1 MLGCFR
7 PLDGNNGSAFVRC
20 LLHTVSVYFFMN
32 PICIDLGSRNTRIV
46 TVSNG
51 KPELFALKGNPSIP
65 TFVYKGRCTAIGND
79 AVTAGERDSSY
90 LFGNLVN
97 LIGRSFSE
105 NDMSVLKSYLPCSVT
120 DGKNHRC
127 MVVGLNQDS
136 ETDYDPTVIL
146 SFFVRNIIDQVYE
159 SGYNQRFDSI
169 LLSYPH
175 TFTDLQKD
183 QLRKVANYTG
193 LKHVD
198 LVSDTLAACLYSGV
212 FNSSNDEVVI
222 VVDCGVLTFDV
233 SLIDCQQGKYNVI
246 ASEGFNNVGGDS
258 FTNVLLLMALQK
270 LGMQY
275 ESLDVHDLFI
285 LREKVE
291 AAKIEMSETGNDAT
305 LECNGRTITLSNSE
319 FEKSCY
325 MIIGGCC
332 NEIKKILKTA
342 REKGLTPTTLVLAG
356 RATRLPCFQRAIVS
370 TAQIRRAY
378 QNVDASVA
386 LGLAMYSM
394 TESYQKD
401 HEKCVNCNPYCGANS
416 DDYGSMA
423 NPAIPDLLDYDF
435 STYDETYV
443 DNSKYP
449 APTPI
454 ESAARESRQKLNEK
468 FLKKTKKH
476 CSKSKLFEC
485 DRNYHIEN
493 DVKPQTLAPARVK
506 GIKLI
511 DRDMYNIGIRIQYP
525 LYPDVDL
532 DLLYKRND
540 ELNQTTEKN
549 LQTMKD
555 DKSIYIILYQGKSMD
570 HQQCTKIRQYE
581 YVIDQAH
588 THKNH
593 GYTLNVTMQSSASI
607 DLKLTWKDNGQEI
620 KIMNRDDLTYENMH
634 SVYRNARMLSN

>member
-1 MLGCFR
+1 M
-7 PLDGNNGSAFVRC
+7 
-20 LLHTVSVYFFMN
+20 
-32 PICIDLGSRNTRIV
+32 
-46 TVSNG
+46 
-51 KPELFALKGNPSIP
+51 
-65 TFVYKGRCTAIGND
+65 
-79 AVTAGERDSSY
+79 
-90 LFGNLVN
+90 
-97 LIGRSFSE
+97 
-105 NDMSVLKSYLPCSVT
+105 
-120 DGKNHRC
+120 
-127 MVVGLNQDS
+127 
-136 ETDYDPTVIL
+136 
-146 SFFVRNIIDQVYE
+146 
-159 SGYNQRFDSI
+159 
-169 LLSYPH
+169 
-175 TFTDLQKD
+175 
-183 QLRKVANYTG
+183 
-193 LKHVD
+193 
-198 LVSDTLAACLYSGV
+198 
-212 FNSSNDEVVI
+212 
-222 VVDCGVLTFDV
+222 
-233 SLIDCQQGKYNVI
+233 
-246 ASEGFNNVGGDS
+246 
-258 FTNVLLLMALQK
+258 
-270 LGMQY
+270 
-275 ESLDVHDLFI
+275 
-285 LREKVE
+285 E

-305 LECNGRTITLSNSE
+305 LEFNGRTITLSNSE

-325 MIIGGCC
+325 MIVGGCC

-401 HEKCVNCNPYCGANS
+401 HGKCINCNPYCGANS

-468 FLKKTKKH
+468 FLKKTRKH

-555 DKSIYIILYQGKSMD
+555 DKSIYIVLYQGKSMD

>member
-20 LLHTVSVYFFMN
+20 LFDTFSVNINMN
-32 PICIDLGSRNTRIV
+32 PLCIDLGSRNTRIA

-51 KPELFALKGNPSIP
+51 KPELFALQGDQSIP
-65 TFVYKGRCTAIGND
+65 TFVYKGKSTAIGRD
-79 AVTAGERDSSY
+79 AATAGERDSSY

-105 NDMSVLKSYLPCSVT
+105 KDMSVLKSYLPCSVT
-120 DGKNHRC
+120 EGKNSRC
-127 MVVGLNQDS
+127 MVVGLNQNS

-159 SGYNQRFDSI
+159 SGYNKRFDSI

-212 FNSSNDEVVI
+212 LNSSNDEVVI

-233 SLIDCQQGKYNVI
+233 SLIECKQGNYNVI

-258 FTNVLLLMALQK
+258 FTNILLLMALQK

-291 AAKIEMSETGNDAT
+291 AAKIEMSETGNDVSLAF
-305 LECNGRTITLSNSE
+305 NDRTITLSNSE
-319 FEKSCY
+319 FEKSCF

-332 NEIKKILKTA
+332 AEIKRILETA
-342 REKGLTPTTLVLAG
+342 QKKNLTPTTLVLAG

-370 TAQIRRAY
+370 TAQVRRAY

-394 TESYQKD
+394 TESYEVD
-401 HEKCVNCNPYCGANS
+401 HKRCENCNPYCGANS

-423 NPAIPDLLDYDF
+423 NPAIPDVIDYDF
-435 STYDETYV
+435 SNYDENYV
-443 DNSKYP
+443 DNSMYP
-449 APTPI
+449 APTPVK
-454 ESAARESRQKLNEK
+454 SVARESRQNYNKE
-468 FLKKTKKH
+468 FLKKTRKH

-485 DRNYHIEN
+485 NRNCNIEK
-493 DVKPQTLAPARVK
+493 DVIPQNLVEDRVK
-506 GIKLI
+506 RIKLI
-511 DRDMYNIGIRIQYP
+511 DRDMYNIGLRIQYP
-525 LYPDVDL
+525 LYPDIDL

-540 ELNQTTEKN
+540 ALSQTTEKN
-549 LQTMKD
+549 LQTMSN
-555 DKSIYIILYQGKSMD
+555 DKSIYIVLYQGKTMD
-570 HQQCTKIRQYE
+570 HLRSTMIRQYV
-581 YVIDQAH
+581 YAIDQAH
-588 THKNH
+588 RNKKH
-593 GYTLNVTMQSSASI
+593 GYTLEVTMRSSASI
-607 DLKLTWKDNGQEI
+607 DLKLTWKDDGQEI
-620 KIMNRDDLTYENMH
+620 KLMKRDDLTNENMQ
-634 SVYRNARMLSN
+634 SVYRNALMLRN